1 MKFHNLV
8 VTGVISALLL
18 TGSMAV
24 AQGKK
29 GTRVSPQGLINKYGF
44 DSWNLE
50 SSKCR
55 VISKAMIRRFRS
67 CVNQGTR
74 KTAEG
79 RFTQFKCKK
88 ADKSEVLI
96 YHSRNVCA
104 RQYHSM
110 YLEGF

>member
-1 MKFHNLV
+1 MKLQKIMM
-8 VTGVISALLL
+8 TGVLAGLLL
-18 TGSMAV
+18 GSTSLD

-29 GTRVSPQGLINKYGF
+29 GARVSPQGLINKYGF

-50 SSKCR
+50 SSRCK
-55 VISKAMIRRFRS
+55 VISKAMTRRFKS

-79 RFTQFKCKK
+79 QFTQYKCRK

-96 YHSRNVCA
+96 YHSKNICS

-110 YLEGF
+110 YLESF